1 MLPRSVGERLSDVF
15 KRMSEH
21 QLMEVGLD
29 NLKDEVTWKTVEKVV
44 LRAPIPWR
52 LTIIFCLISVGYHS
66 KLRVA
71 IIVYQ
76 HYQFITN

>member
-29 NLKDEVTWKTVEKVV
+29 NLKDEVT
-44 LRAPIPWR
+44 
-52 LTIIFCLISVGYHS
+52 
-66 KLRVA
+66 
-71 IIVYQ
+71 
-76 HYQFITN
+76 